1 MELLTSWS
9 EFSLT
14 TPHKPEAQSLPSLPL
29 FDQIALQMWGGMYV
43 APQGHLCNWLIRQ
56 RRKAF
61 L

>member
-29 FDQIALQMWGGMYV
+29 FDQIALQMWGGNV
-43 APQGHLCNWLIRQ
+43 RSPAG
-56 RRKAF
+56 AF
-61 L
+61 M